1 MQASR
6 GAGLLLRGT
15 AAKVTVAPVPP
26 LERQLRLLR
35 GFGLLTYPFACVP
48 FLFLWFQSHGLDA
61 AGYGEVLST
70 YYLAMLLAEVPTGML
85 ADRFGPKG
93 MLVLGPGVLAA
104 GFATLLWWPT
114 RPGFLVGEAMLGI
127 GHAVLSGPPTVML
140 YESLRAHG
148 QEARYLAEEARVNAR
163 RLLGTGFSFALGGLV
178 AHLGDASHTAYG
190 LTIAATCALELLAV
204 GIALRTIAP
213 ARAPA
218 LRPRH
223 LLRQVGTELRK
234 PAVAWLCGYWI
245 VLFALLR
252 FPFHNYQPYLGATAT
267 LEPWFGAPL
276 LVGALFTVLNLF
288 AAPLSSLLPRL
299 VQRHGRLWLFWLMP
313 LVLAASLLV
322 MAGERLAAA
331 GGDGSVLLA
340 WCGVSMFFVQQVP
353 FGMHQSLLNEFV
365 NHRLG
370 AAARTTVLSALSLLA
385 RLAYAGINLLLFRLQ
400 ARHGL
405 GPALGLAGL
414 VGAGATVLVMWL
426 RPRGTLRG
434 SGPIA

>member
-1 MQASR
+1 M
-6 GAGLLLRGT
+6 LLRAAAAT
-15 AAKVTVAPVPP
+15 ATVAAVPT

-85 ADRFGPKG
+85 ADRFGQKG

-104 GFATLLWWPT
+104 GFATLLLWPT
-114 RPGFLVGEAMLGI
+114 RPGFLIGEALLGC

-140 YESLRAHG
+140 YESLCAHG

-163 RLLGTGFSFALGGLV
+163 RMLGTGCSFALGGLF
-178 AHLGDASHTAYG
+178 AHLGDPDHTAYG
-190 LTIAATCALELLAV
+190 LTIAVTCGLELLAA
-204 GIALRTIAP
+204 GIALRTIAAP
-213 ARAPA
+213 RASS
-218 LRPRH
+218 LRARH
-223 LLRQVGTELRK
+223 LLRHVGGELRK
-234 PAVAWLCGYWI
+234 PAVAWLCAYWV

-252 FPFHNYQPYLGATAT
+252 FPFHNYQPYLSATAA
-267 LEPWFGAPL
+267 LEPWFGQPL
-276 LVGALFTVLNLF
+276 LVGSLFTVLNLF

-299 VQRHGRLWLFWLMP
+299 VARHGRLWLFWLMP
-313 LVLAASLLV
+313 LVLAGSLLV

-331 GGDGSVLLA
+331 AGQGSVLLA
-340 WCGVSMFFVQQVP
+340 WCGVCMFFVQQVP

-370 AAARTTVLSALSLLA
+370 ATARTTVLSTLSLLA
-385 RLAYAGINLLLFRLQ
+385 RLAYAGLNLLLFRLQ

-414 VGAGATVLVMWL
+414 VGAVATCLVMWA

-434 SGPIA
+434 SDPIG